1 MIEVRTYMSREL
13 NDEVVKRSKELGMSK
28 SVYMRLLASLDI
40 AVQRYQELT
49 TYINLL
55 HNRINEFHQELGIYA
70 TPLEDV
76 PIINFN

>member
-1 MIEVRTYMSREL
+1 MIEIRTYMSREL

-28 SVYMRLLASLDI
+28 SEYMRLLASLDI

-49 TYINLL
+49 THINLL